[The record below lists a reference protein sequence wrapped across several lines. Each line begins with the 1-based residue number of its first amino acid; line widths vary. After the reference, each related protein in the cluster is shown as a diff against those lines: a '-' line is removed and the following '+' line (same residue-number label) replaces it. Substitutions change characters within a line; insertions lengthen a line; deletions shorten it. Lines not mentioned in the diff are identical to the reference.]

1 MFSLAFMGIRLNM
14 MSEGEGRDMND
25 NTVESTLFIDIVTS
39 DYGVIQN
46 GILIMDGQDIYRV
59 QQYHIVFEQ
68 VTVDITPVSDG
79 VVCAYT
85 LTDNDGVI
93 NEIGVLKSYDDFI
106 DLMNGCT
113 MIYGG
118 IIQ

>member
-1 MFSLAFMGIRLNM
+1 
-14 MSEGEGRDMND
+14 MND
-25 NTVESTLFIDIVTS
+25 NMVMQVDIATS

-68 VTVDITPVSDG
+68 ATVDITPVSDG
-79 VVCAYT
+79 IVCAYYT
-85 LTDNDGVI
+85 LTDNAGVT

-106 DLMNGCT
+106 DLMNGCI

-118 IIQ
+118 VIR

>member
-1 MFSLAFMGIRLNM
+1 
-14 MSEGEGRDMND
+14 MND
-25 NTVESTLFIDIVTS
+25 NMVMLVDIATS

-46 GILIMDGQDIYRV
+46 SILIMDGQNIYRA

-68 VTVDITPVSDG
+68 ATVDITPVSDG
-79 VVCAYT
+79 IVCAYT
-85 LTDNDGVI
+85 LTDNAGVT

-106 DLMNGCT
+106 DLMNGCI

-118 IIQ
+118 VIR

>member
-1 MFSLAFMGIRLNM
+1 
-14 MSEGEGRDMND
+14 MND
-25 NTVESTLFIDIVTS
+25 NMVMLVDIATS

-46 GILIMDGQDIYRV
+46 SILIMDGQNIYRV

-68 VTVDITPVSDG
+68 ATVDITPVSDG
-79 VVCAYT
+79 IVCAYT
-85 LTDNDGVI
+85 LTDNAGVT

-106 DLMNGCT
+106 DLMNGCI

-118 IIQ
+118 VIR